1 MKFAGILHH
10 QVQRLD
16 DAIRH
21 QQELRCREIIA
32 DADRNA
38 KQAIRDNR
46 SRLYERQ
53 RQALREERQHREHA
67 LLIAKSRIETAHRR
81 RAFARHEKVLQF
93 AWPLLLEALARRW
106 SDPDQR
112 RAWCD
117 MIVTEAAATLM
128 GPDWVVEHPP
138 DFPVDDRDALVDR
151 MRKLGLA
158 VPSFIACEHI
168 ACGLRIRT
176 ATSCL
181 DGTIDGLLAARAD
194 VEALLL
200 AAWERQA
207 QDSDDG

>member
-67 LLIAKSRIETAHRR
+67 LLIAKSRIETGHRGAGR
-81 RAFARHEKVLQF
+81 F
-93 AWPLLLEALARRW
+93 RW
-106 SDPDQR
+106 
-112 RAWCD
+112 
-117 MIVTEAAATLM
+117 
-128 GPDWVVEHPP
+128 
-138 DFPVDDRDALVDR
+138 
-151 MRKLGLA
+151 
-158 VPSFIACEHI
+158 
-168 ACGLRIRT
+168 
-176 ATSCL
+176 
-181 DGTIDGLLAARAD
+181 
-194 VEALLL
+194 
-200 AAWERQA
+200 
-207 QDSDDG
+207 